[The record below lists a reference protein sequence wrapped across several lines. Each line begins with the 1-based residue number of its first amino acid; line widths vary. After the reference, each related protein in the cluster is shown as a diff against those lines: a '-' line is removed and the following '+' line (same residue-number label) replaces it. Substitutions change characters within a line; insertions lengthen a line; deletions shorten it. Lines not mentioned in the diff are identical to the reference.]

1 MKQID
6 RIAQH
11 GISPEGGR
19 RHGVAL
25 GAGRRSRARAGAEA
39 VISAYVRDIS
49 RRSARGIGDGQRS
62 LARMSCA
69 EAAETPTAAA
79 EV

>member
-25 GAGRRSRARAGAEA
+25 GAGRSRARAGAEA

-49 RRSARGIGDGQRS
+49 RRSARGVGDGQRS

-69 EAAETPTAAA
+69 EAAETQAAAA